1 MAVKAKKQTKK
12 KTTKKAGKKAGK
24 KPTAK
29 KLTYRLPDVTESNL
43 NPAQQAL
50 LDSLRASPRGKGVS
64 LGGPFGVYMHAPEVG
79 EVAQQLAAFCRYKT
93 RLPKR
98 LSEFAILMV
107 GRIWK
112 SQYEFYVHAND
123 GAAAGIKPQTIADL
137 KAGRVPAKA
146 QKDERAIYDFL
157 TELYKKTRV
166 SDRNYS
172 RVQQLLGDG
181 GVVELLAIVG
191 SYSTTSMILN
201 TFRVPLPEGVVA
213 PFAEP
218 KV

>member
-1 MAVKAKKQTKK
+1 MAAKKAKK
-12 KTTKKAGKKAGK
+12 KTTKKANS
-24 KPTAK
+24 K
-29 KLTYRLPDVTESNL
+29 KLTYRLPEVIEAEL
-43 NPAQQAL
+43 NSAQKVL
-50 LDSLRASPRGKGVS
+50 LESLRASPRGKGVS

-79 EVAQQLAAFCRYKT
+79 EAAQQLASFCRYKT

-98 LSEFAILMV
+98 LSEFAILMI

-112 SQYEFYVHAND
+112 SQYEFHVHAND
-123 GAAAGIKPQTIADL
+123 GAQAGIRPETIRDL
-137 KAGRVPAKA
+137 KAGRPPKKA

-157 TELYKKTRV
+157 TELYKKRRV
-166 SDRNYS
+166 SDRNYA

-181 GVVELLAIVG
+181 GVIELLAIAG

-201 TFRVPLPEGVVA
+201 TFRVPLPEGVTP
-213 PFAEP
+213 PFTEP

>member
-1 MAVKAKKQTKK
+1 MPAKKTKATPRK
-12 KTTKKAGKKAGK
+12 APAKKAA
-24 KPTAK
+24 KP
-29 KLTYRLPDVTESNL
+29 LPYRLAEVTEETL
-43 NPAQQAL
+43 NPAQRVL
-50 LDSLRASPRGKGVS
+50 LESLRASPRGKGVS
-64 LGGPFGVYMHAPEVG
+64 LGGPFGVYMYAPEVG

-112 SQYEFYVHAND
+112 SQYEFHVHSGD
-123 GAAAGIKPQTIADL
+123 GERAGIKPDVIRDL
-137 KAGRVPAKA
+137 KAGRAPAKA
-146 QKDERAIYDFL
+146 AKDERAIYDFL
-157 TELYKKTRV
+157 SELHKKTRV
-166 SDRNYS
+166 SDRNYK
-172 RVQQLLGDG
+172 RVQELLGDG

-191 SYSTTSMILN
+191 SYATTSMILN
-201 TFRVPLPEGVVA
+201 TFRVPLPDGVVA

>member
-1 MAVKAKKQTKK
+1 MPAKKTKK
-12 KTTKKAGKKAGK
+12 KVS
-24 KPTAK
+24 AK
-29 KLTYRLPDVTESNL
+29 KLAYRLPEVTEANL
-43 NPAQQAL
+43 NPAQRAL

-112 SQYEFYVHAND
+112 SQYEFYVHSGD
-123 GAAAGIKPQTIADL
+123 GERAGIKPEVVRDL
-137 KAGRVPAKA
+137 KAGRSPKKA
-146 QKDERAIYDFL
+146 AKDERAIYDFL
-157 TELYKKTRV
+157 SELYKKTRV
-166 SDRNYS
+166 SDRNYK
-172 RVQQLLGDG
+172 RVQELLGDG

-213 PFAEP
+213 PFTEP

>member
-1 MAVKAKKQTKK
+1 MSVKNPAKKTKAGTKK
-12 KTTKKAGKKAGK
+12 KAPAQKPIKAL
-24 KPTAK
+24 P
-29 KLTYRLPDVTESNL
+29 YRLKEVTEETL
-43 NPAQQAL
+43 NPAQRVL
-50 LDSLRASPRGKGVS
+50 LESLRASPRGKGVS
-64 LGGPFGVYMHAPEVG
+64 LGGPFGVYMYAPEVG

-112 SQYEFYVHAND
+112 SQYEFHVHSGD
-123 GAAAGIKPQTIADL
+123 GERAGIKLDVIRDL
-137 KAGRVPAKA
+137 KAGRTPKKA
-146 QKDERAIYDFL
+146 AKDERAIYDFL
-157 TELYKKTRV
+157 SELHKKTRV
-166 SDRNYS
+166 SDRNYK
-172 RVQQLLGDG
+172 RVQELLGDG

-191 SYSTTSMILN
+191 SYATTSMILN
-201 TFRVPLPEGVVA
+201 TFRVPLPAGVVA

>member
-1 MAVKAKKQTKK
+1 MAVKAKKPTKK
-12 KTTKKAGKKAGK
+12 KTSKKAT
-24 KPTAK
+24 TAK

-43 NPAQQAL
+43 NPAQQML

-137 KAGRVPAKA
+137 KAGRIPAKA

-157 TELYKKTRV
+157 TELYEKSRV

-181 GVVELLAIVG
+181 GVIELLAIVG

-201 TFRVPLPEGVVA
+201 TFRVPLPAGVVA